1 MSSDGIALI
10 QDCAKV
16 NKIRREGPLLLLE
29 GTVLSWKVS
38 GELKG
43 LRTFSK

>member
-16 NKIRREGPLLLLE
+16 NKIRRGGPLLE
-29 GTVLSWKVS
+29 GTQLSCEAS
-38 GELKG
+38 GELEG